1 MSKIFFNSLTRINK
15 MKVRG
20 NFILFYFIELLAGIL
35 TLILFYFFG
44 DIGLLGIILFFIGL
58 GLTMKKDFDEREVYL
73 SYKIQS

>member
-1 MSKIFFNSLTRINK
+1 

-73 SYKIQS
+73 SYKSQS